1 MSLNIPETDS
11 KRIIIIGAGFAGLTL
26 AKKLK
31 RTNFQVVLIDKNN
44 FHQFQPLYYQV
55 AMCGLEPS
63 SISFPLRKVFQDC
76 ENVLIRNT
84 SLISVDTENKQIS
97 TEHGDLQY
105 DTLVIATGVK
115 TNFFGNKNIESAA
128 HTLKSISDAIAL
140 RNDLLSDY
148 EAALYTNDFL
158 DRQGLIDVVIVGG
171 GPTGVELAGALAEM
185 KKYILPKDYKE
196 LDANEVDIY
205 LIQSGDRIL
214 PGMAEQSSTA
224 ALKFLRE
231 LGVNVELGKRVIDY
245 NGTHVI
251 TNKGDEIR
259 AKKIIWAAGVT
270 GVEIDGLDSA
280 YGKSN
285 RLVVDEYNQ
294 LKAYDNIYA
303 LGDCCLYTDEQIQ
316 YGHPQVAQ
324 VAIQQANNLAKNIK
338 KSKKNPFKYRDLGSM
353 ATIGRN
359 KAVVD
364 FPKYSQKGF
373 FAWVMW
379 LLVHLY
385 AILGVK
391 NKVFVLINWLWNYV
405 TYDQSLRVI
414 IKQKEK

>member
-1 MSLNIPETDS
+1 MSLNIPDTDS

-31 RTNFQVVLIDKNN
+31 KTPYQVVLIDKNN

-76 ENVLIRNT
+76 NNVLIRNT
-84 SLISVDTENKQIS
+84 KLTAVHPDDKRIS
-97 TEHGDLQY
+97 TEHGDLSY
-105 DTLVIATGVK
+105 DRLIISTGVK

-140 RNDLLSDY
+140 RNDILSDY
-148 EAALYTNDFL
+148 ETALYTSDFL

-196 LDANEVDIY
+196 LDSNEIDIY

-214 PGMAEQSSTA
+214 PGMSQESSEA
-224 ALKFLRE
+224 ALKFLTD
-231 LGVNVELGKRVIDY
+231 LGVNVELGKRVTDY

-251 TNKGDEIR
+251 TNQGDQIR

-270 GVEIDGLDSA
+270 GVQIEGLQEA

-285 RLVVDEYNQ
+285 RLVVNEFNQ
-294 LKAYDNIYA
+294 LKAFDDIYA
-303 LGDCCLYTDEQIQ
+303 LGDCCLYTDEQIE

-338 KSKKNPFKYRDLGSM
+338 KNQSKAFKYKDLGSM

-364 FPKYSQKGF
+364 FPKFSQKGF
-373 FAWVMW
+373 FAWIMW

-391 NKVFVLINWLWNYV
+391 NKVFVLINWLWNYI

-414 IKQKEK
+414 IKQKDD